1 MAPPTV
7 RDLMDQ
13 RGKHQFAMLRVET
26 LDEAEAAAKAGVE
39 LLSVPPSMV
48 MDRRLKWRRTPSP
61 FRATT
66 SMKSAA
72 PMISSAGPSRCTSTA
87 PTPSIAPAL
96 SQPSGQWPT
105 TGSRSAAMSA

>member
-7 RDLMDQ
+7 RDLLDQ

-48 MDRRLKWRRTPSP
+48 MD
-61 FRATT
+61 
-66 SMKSAA
+66 
-72 PMISSAGPSRCTSTA
+72 
-87 PTPSIAPAL
+87 L
-96 SQPSGQWPT
+96 SLIHI
-105 TGSRSAAMSA
+105 

>member
-39 LLSVPPSMV
+39 LNV
-48 MDRRLKWRRTPSP
+48 D
-61 FRATT
+61 
-66 SMKSAA
+66 
-72 PMISSAGPSRCTSTA
+72 TA
-87 PTPSIAPAL
+87 PGKGCTISVTVTESREPIASHP
-96 SQPSGQWPT
+96 
-105 TGSRSAAMSA
+105 